1 MAICRIVSKFAPKI
15 ERNQMNK
22 LIKTVCALFTA
33 VLLLASCMKS
43 DDDSPKVRS
52 IAIQPSLLSI
62 WETLNKYTSYHFL
75 YRGDRFYQRPL

>member
-43 DDDSPKVRS
+43 DDSSNSTLYSDT
-52 IAIQPSLLSI
+52 AITNFYFG
-62 WETLNKYTSYHFL
+62 TLNKISSYHFL
-75 YRGDRFYQRPL
+75 YRGGLYL